1 MSQTLKEVDSIKSS
15 LSCSICLE
23 IFTNPLSL
31 PCGHTFCQACIHGH
45 WDSLNPVPD
54 TFSCPECRGNFP
66 QRPEPQKNVSLQKV
80 VDDWKVL
87 EQKRI
92 LVAPALAE
100 SGPKGAR
107 TMCQDHN
114 QELTLY
120 CCTEKRCICCKCML
134 KSCRNHNLQDIEEQS
149 EKERTSLL
157 NNLVSNGH
165 QKENIEK
172 AIEDWNSKSENIKD
186 FHTTLVSGV
195 MTKFDQ
201 VRKTLEECQTLVVES
216 TRCEEKAALAQVS
229 DHLHLLQQHLHDLNK
244 YHTEAEQLLDTK
256 TSDAEFLEGL
266 PQLAPVGCAPVPP
279 DVQLCGT
286 AQMNAITKVLPEVT
300 RLLQEE
306 LPNALHPVAAQAGT
320 IEISVKSSSFGI
332 TSTCRPTQTSGS
344 FPSKLKTELVTD
356 PTTMSTIRNQLF
368 QDYRNLMFDPETA
381 NKHIIISDQNR
392 KATHKTSSRGNT
404 VPESP
409 KRFQSWQVMCTEG
422 FSEGSH
428 YWEVEISTFFVQIG
442 VAYDSLKR
450 TKEMENQ
457 IGRNSCSWS
466 LELRSMGHSAWH
478 GNKEVLLNLPMY
490 KRIGVHLDC
499 AAGSITFYGIKD
511 GDLENLHMFHC
522 IFFERLYPVFWIG
535 EDVIVKLHHVQNNVG
550 EDGAV

>member
-1 MSQTLKEVDSIKSS
+1 
-15 LSCSICLE
+15 
-23 IFTNPLSL
+23 
-31 PCGHTFCQACIHGH
+31 
-45 WDSLNPVPD
+45 
-54 TFSCPECRGNFP
+54 
-66 QRPEPQKNVSLQKV
+66 
-80 VDDWKVL
+80 
-87 EQKRI
+87 
-92 LVAPALAE
+92 
-100 SGPKGAR
+100 
-107 TMCQDHN
+107 
-114 QELTLY
+114 
-120 CCTEKRCICCKCML
+120 
-134 KSCRNHNLQDIEEQS
+134 
-149 EKERTSLL
+149 
-157 NNLVSNGH
+157 
-165 QKENIEK
+165 
-172 AIEDWNSKSENIKD
+172 
-186 FHTTLVSGV
+186 
-195 MTKFDQ
+195 
-201 VRKTLEECQTLVVES
+201 
-216 TRCEEKAALAQVS
+216 
-229 DHLHLLQQHLHDLNK
+229 
-244 YHTEAEQLLDTK
+244 
-256 TSDAEFLEGL
+256 
-266 PQLAPVGCAPVPP
+266 
-279 DVQLCGT
+279 
-286 AQMNAITKVLPEVT
+286 MNAITKVLPEVT